1 MGSILFRS
9 TESLNR
15 VRLTYLKDVLC
26 EVIFTFL
33 LSGRRHVRILGLFLD
48 VEVDIVLLH
57 VEVDG
62 GS

>member
-1 MGSILFRS
+1 MGR
-9 TESLNR
+9 T
-15 VRLTYLKDVLC
+15 V
-26 EVIFTFL
+26 FTFL
-33 LSGRRHVRILGLFLD
+33 ISGRRHMWILGLFLD